1 MQHLLGPSNSI
12 RTLKLSFHINRSG
25 SQRNSNLLLPRHP
38 FSTLLPPIGVP
49 DTSENLYRF
58 LLGRVRAKLHVILC
72 QSPVGAQFARRAQQF
87 PGLINGCTID
97 WFLPWPQQALIS
109 VASRAVDGL
118 AMACDDKV
126 GHTTDADL

>member
-1 MQHLLGPSNSI
+1 MKAGCG
-12 RTLKLSFHINRSG
+12 TA
-25 SQRNSNLLLPRHP
+25 
-38 FSTLLPPIGVP
+38 GVP
-49 DTSENLYRF
+49 DTADNLYRF

-109 VASRAVDGL
+109 VASKFVDSL
-118 AMACDDKV
+118 SMACNDKV
-126 GHTTDADL
+126 P

>member
-1 MQHLLGPSNSI
+1 M
-12 RTLKLSFHINRSG
+12 
-25 SQRNSNLLLPRHP
+25 
-38 FSTLLPPIGVP
+38 LPPHAGVP

-126 GHTTDADL
+126 GHTICSWLLGWWGGGGGAT